1 MTRIS
6 AEGLVDFG
14 EFIRT
19 APEVATRAASM
30 AINDVA
36 TRSGL
41 RAIKDKMTD
50 EIDFPSGYLS
60 GDRLK
65 VTQRA
70 TPENLLAVI
79 TGRKRST
86 SLARFSSGTAVPNS
100 KAAGVNVRVQQ
111 GRTTFL
117 KKAFLVRLKKGASL
131 TEDNYNIGLAI
142 RVGPGETV
150 LNKKTVHKS
159 WLVPGKVALLYGPSV
174 DQIFASVADDLAPEL
189 AEMTANEFFRQFAR
203 LTNV

>member
-79 TGRKRST
+79 TGRKRAT

>member
-19 APEVATRAASM
+19 APDIATRAASM

-79 TGRKRST
+79 TGRKRAT
-86 SLARFSSGTAVPNS
+86 SLARFSSGAAVPNS

-174 DQIFASVADDLAPEL
+174 DQIFATVADDLAPEL
-189 AEMTANEFFRQFAR
+189 AEMAANEFFRQFAR